1 MPRFFAYAAVM
12 MAVTYLVRAVPFTAF
27 RRKVK
32 NRFVRSFL
40 YYIPYAV
47 LMAMTFPAALFATSS
62 LIVSSCG
69 LVVAAVLA
77 FRGRGVGG
85 GSLGGG
91 GGGVGAGVVVGVLL
105 EGCW

>member
-77 FRGRGVGG
+77 FRGRGLVTV
-85 GSLGGG
+85 SLGACA
-91 GGGVGAGVVVGVLL
+91 GAFAAMFVMWLIP
-105 EGCW
+105 